1 MKEYSTEDK
10 ILALAAHLGFLTG
23 IGYLLFPLVIWLVK
37 KDSSPFVTG
46 HAKQAMVWQGGCLVG
61 GTVLG
66 AAGFAFSFATVGLG
80 ALLFVPAMFILG
92 FLLLI
97 PSIMAAVAVFKDQPY
112 SYPVTGPYADR
123 L

>member
-1 MKEYSTEDK
+1 MNEYSTEDK

-23 IGYLLFPLVIWLVK
+23 IGYLLFPLIIWLVK

-46 HAKQAMVWQGGCLVG
+46 HAKQAMVWQGACLVG
-61 GTVLG
+61 G
-66 AAGFAFSFATVGLG
+66 AALSAICMAVSVATVGLA
-80 ALLFVPAMFILG
+80 ALLFVPVLFLLG